1 MSGRPLEL
9 SFVRSA
15 VDHTTFDDLG
25 PEVAFVGRS
34 NVGKSSIIN
43 ALANRRGLAT
53 VSNTPGRTRVLN
65 QFAHRGGGALIDLPG
80 YGFARVS
87 DAERVR
93 WQSMIESYLT
103 QREQLAMVVA
113 LVDGEIGPVKLDSQL
128 LDWLAATGIPHAIV
142 ATKGDRLKSSALGRR
157 RSEVATGCGLQI
169 NDVRWVSATAGTGV
183 EGMRTWVR
191 GLLLGA

>member
-1 MSGRPLEL
+1 MSDRPLEL
-9 SFVRSA
+9 SFVKSA

-43 ALANRRGLAT
+43 ALANRKGLAT

-65 QFAHRGGGALIDLPG
+65 QFAHKNGGALIDLPG

-87 DAERVR
+87 DAERRR
-93 WQSMIESYLT
+93 WQAMIENYLT
-103 QREQLAMVVA
+103 QRDQLVMVVA
-113 LVDGEIGPVKLDSQL
+113 LIDGEIGPVKLDTQL
-128 LDWLAATGIPHAIV
+128 LEWLQSVEVPYAVV

-157 RSEVATGCGLQI
+157 RVEVAEGCGMRI
-169 NDVRWVSATAGTGV
+169 DDVRWVSATTGKGV
-183 EGMRTWVR
+183 DGMRTWVR
-191 GLLLGA
+191 ALLLGD

>member
-1 MSGRPLEL
+1 MSDRPLEL
-9 SFVRSA
+9 SFVKSA

-43 ALANRRGLAT
+43 ALANRKGLAT

-65 QFAHRGGGALIDLPG
+65 QFAHRNGGAVIDLPG

-87 DAERVR
+87 DAERRR
-93 WQSMIESYLT
+93 WQAMIENYLT
-103 QREQLAMVVA
+103 QRQQLVMVVA
-113 LVDGEIGPVKLDSQL
+113 LVDGEIGPVKLDVQL
-128 LDWLAATGIPHAIV
+128 LEWLRSVGVPHAVV

-157 RSEVATGCGLQI
+157 RVDVAEGCGLPI
-169 NDVRWVSATAGTGV
+169 DDVRWVSATSGKGV
-183 EGMRTWVR
+183 DGMRTWVR
-191 GLLLGA
+191 ALLLGT

>member
-1 MSGRPLEL
+1 MSDRPLEL
-9 SFVRSA
+9 SFVKSA

-43 ALANRRGLAT
+43 ALANRKGLAT

-65 QFAHRGGGALIDLPG
+65 QFAHRSGGAVIDLPG

-87 DAERVR
+87 DAERRR
-93 WQSMIESYLT
+93 WQAMIENYLT
-103 QREQLAMVVA
+103 QREQLVMVVA
-113 LVDGEIGPVKLDSQL
+113 LVDGEIGPAKLDVQL
-128 LDWLAATGIPHAIV
+128 LEWLGSVGVPHAVV

-157 RSEVATGCGLQI
+157 RVDVASGCGLHI
-169 NDVRWVSATAGTGV
+169 DDVRWVSATSGKGV
-183 EGMRTWVR
+183 DGMRTWVR
-191 GLLLGA
+191 TLLLGS

>member
-9 SFVRSA
+9 EFVRSA

-43 ALANRRGLAT
+43 AVANRKGLAT

-93 WQSMIESYLT
+93 WQSMIENYLT
-103 QREQLAMVVA
+103 QRQQLVMVVA
-113 LVDGEIGPVKLDSQL
+113 LVDGEIGPAKLDTQL
-128 LDWLAATGIPHAIV
+128 LDWLSAADIPHAVV
-142 ATKGDRLKSSALGRR
+142 ATKGRASVTSKSWSA
-157 RSEVATGCGLQI
+157 
-169 NDVRWVSATAGTGV
+169 
-183 EGMRTWVR
+183 
-191 GLLLGA
+191 

>member
-1 MSGRPLEL
+1 MSDRPLEL
-9 SFVRSA
+9 SFVKSA

-43 ALANRRGLAT
+43 ALANRKGLAT

-65 QFAHRGGGALIDLPG
+65 QFAHRSGGAVIDLPG

-87 DAERVR
+87 DAERRR
-93 WQSMIESYLT
+93 WQAIIENYLT
-103 QREQLAMVVA
+103 QREQLVMVVA
-113 LVDGEIGPVKLDSQL
+113 LVDGEIGPAKLDVQL
-128 LDWLAATGIPHAIV
+128 LEWLGSVGVPHAVV

-157 RSEVATGCGLQI
+157 RVEVASGCGLHI
-169 NDVRWVSATAGTGV
+169 DDVRWVSATSGKGV
-183 EGMRTWVR
+183 DGMRTWVR
-191 GLLLGA
+191 TLLLGS

>member
-1 MSGRPLEL
+1 MSDRPLEL
-9 SFVRSA
+9 SFVKSA
-15 VDHTTFDDLG
+15 VDHKTFDDLG

-65 QFAHRGGGALIDLPG
+65 QFAHRNGGAVIDLPG

-87 DAERVR
+87 DAERRR
-93 WQSMIESYLT
+93 WQAMIENYLT
-103 QREQLAMVVA
+103 QREQLVMVVA
-113 LVDGEIGPVKLDSQL
+113 LVDGEIGPVKLDVQL
-128 LDWLAATGIPHAIV
+128 LEWLKSVGVPHAVV

-157 RSEVATGCGLQI
+157 RVEVAEGCALHI
-169 NDVRWVSATAGTGV
+169 DDVRWVSATSGKGV
-183 EGMRTWVR
+183 DGMRTWVR
-191 GLLLGA
+191 ALLLGS

>member
-1 MSGRPLEL
+1 MSDRPLEL
-9 SFVRSA
+9 SFVKSA

-43 ALANRRGLAT
+43 ALANRKGLAT

-65 QFAHRGGGALIDLPG
+65 QFAHRSGGAVIDLPG

-87 DAERVR
+87 DAERRR
-93 WQSMIESYLT
+93 WQAMIENYLT
-103 QREQLAMVVA
+103 QREQLVMVVA
-113 LVDGEIGPVKLDSQL
+113 LVDGEIGPAKLDVQL
-128 LDWLAATGIPHAIV
+128 LEWLGSVGVPHAVV

-157 RSEVATGCGLQI
+157 RVEVASGCGLHI
-169 NDVRWVSATAGTGV
+169 DDVRWVSATSGKGV
-183 EGMRTWVR
+183 DGMRTWVR
-191 GLLLGA
+191 TLLLGS